1 MKKRIIAVVLAVV
14 LVTGGLG
21 SVAYAQVLVNEVEAR
36 FTTDLN
42 YGPWPD
48 TFTNGDEISLSW
60 ENWEA
65 KMGNSPDGT
74 GANVTA
80 LTLSLD
86 SGVPFNEVSNGNLVT
101 LEPPT
106 YEWFF
111 GDIPQGSGE
120 EQAKARV
127 GLVGKEYSPPIT
139 YTPGFDAS
147 RSVDKA
153 EFFQSDGTQQ
163 TQVLTVTVTPRQ
175 RTELEI
181 GLGADEND
189 LISPL
194 IISAIS
200 GDGVAYPTDG
210 HRVNICPITGLEPNT
225 TWTLTV
231 TFLVTP
237 KKPKVK
243 FIPYVEVG
251 WNETIAS
258 GTTSGSSVSYPA
270 GDPVDEAGTWT
281 WRAEGSYEWHWI
293 QELRPAVHWFTRC
306 REIVNIPPVAQASVD
321 PYLAPVGSE
330 FTFDGSASSDEDGTI
345 VSYDWDFGDGTSD
358 SGVSVTHAY
367 AAPGLYD
374 VVLTVTDDMG
384 AQATD
389 SVMATV
395 YDPAAGFATGGGWL
409 IPGGKTS
416 YKDDYLPDIDGTSP
430 ANFGFVVKYK
440 PGATNPDGQL
450 EFQYRQGDFNLHSS
464 GMDWLVVT
472 NNNWAKFQGMATIKG
487 LDGLFPFRVDAKD
500 GDFGGGDQPD
510 RFIIKIWAP
519 GADPDQDELIY
530 KASGDLEGG
539 SIVIQRQKVDRF

>member
-14 LVTGGLG
+14 LVTGGLS
-21 SVAYAQVLVNEVEAR
+21 SVAYALDDNPVNEVEAR
-36 FTTDLN
+36 FVTDLN

-86 SGVPFNEVSNGNLVT
+86 SGVPFREVSNGNLT
-101 LEPPT
+101 EMRPPT
-106 YEWFF
+106 YEWSF
-111 GDIPQGSGE
+111 GDVPEGSGE
-120 EQAKARV
+120 VKAHV
-127 GLVGKEYSPPIT
+127 GLVSKVYDPPIT
-139 YTPGFDAS
+139 FTPGFDAS

-153 EFFQSDGTQQ
+153 EFLFSDGPQQ

-175 RTELEI
+175 RTELGI
-181 GLGADEND
+181 SLGADEND

-200 GDGVAYPTDG
+200 GDGVEYPTDG
-210 HRVNICPITGLEPNT
+210 HRVNIYPITGLEPNI

-231 TFLVTP
+231 TFQVTP
-237 KKPKVK
+237 KKPKVR

-251 WNETIAS
+251 WSETIAS
-258 GTTSGSSVSYPA
+258 GTTPTPTSSLSYPA
-270 GDPVDEAGTWT
+270 GDDPAEEPGTWT
-281 WRAEGSYEWHWI
+281 WSAEGSYEWHWI
-293 QELRPAVHWFTRC
+293 QELRPGVHWFTRC
-306 REIVNIPPVAQASVD
+306 REIVNEPPVAQASVD
-321 PYLAPVGSE
+321 PYLAPVGSD
-330 FTFDGSASSDEDGTI
+330 FTFDGSASSGAI

-367 AAPGLYD
+367 ATPELYD

-384 AQATD
+384 AESTD
-389 SVMATV
+389 SVMAVV
-395 YDPAAGFATGGGWL
+395 YDPTAGFATGGGWF

-416 YKDDYLPDIDGTSP
+416 YDNDYLPNIDGTSP

-440 PGATNPDGQL
+440 KGASTPDGQL
-450 EFQYRQGDFNLHSS
+450 EFQYQQGDFNLHSS
-464 GMDWLVVT
+464 GMEWLVIT
-472 NNNWAKFQGMATIKG
+472 NKNWAKFQGLATIKG
-487 LDGLFPFRVDAKD
+487 LDGLYPFHVDARD

-510 RFIIKIWAP
+510 CFIIKVYPA
-519 GADPDQDELIY
+519 GGDPDVDDPIY

-539 SIVIQRQKVDRF
+539 SIVIHAKK